1 MRSRESMD
9 ELQVR
14 FREIVREK
22 IGSFHPS
29 ELRDIDRAGL
39 SIDDRAVE
47 EMQFDGFRRI
57 GVRRGVRLSE
67 DFDADAEFLQK
78 LALQR
83 CDEGFADF
91 DFPARKFPEIGKMRI
106 GTPSREEDLVIA
118 ANDGCGDGDHNIEP

>member
-22 IGSFHPS
+22 IGWFHPS

-57 GVRRGVRLSE
+57 VVRRGVRLSE
-67 DFDADAEFLQK
+67 DFDANAEFFQK

-83 CDEGFADF
+83 RGEGFARF
-91 DFPARKFPEIGKMRI
+91 DFPAREFPEIGKMRI
-106 GTPSREEDLVIA
+106 GTPAREEDLVIA
-118 ANDGCGDGDHNIEP
+118 ANDGCGDGDHKC